1 MTAMMIK
8 KSLLSCLV
16 FVCMLHGAPRPA
28 CALHADEDLQQMSWV
43 ERAAKIATG
52 DITKVVQRADAGDT
66 DSQMILAYALTGDSP
81 LPENPEKALKYA
93 LMAAEKGN
101 PFAQAMLM
109 YIANKY
115 PTATI
120 SKEYAFKMALESS
133 KQGNSIGASNAGTA
147 YLFGIG
153 VGQNLESAFALL
165 AEAHKAGH
173 PEAAARLCLLQ
184 SVSEEKQNG
193 SLLLKL
199 VEHQTVFNYE
209 CGPKLTSDDGAAP
222 EKAGSAIASPAVS
235 KAVEPPVAVNASQ
248 TDEKQVSEQKV
259 GQEHAAALKLEESR
273 KAAAAR
279 AEQEKRDEAEARR
292 QAVVKAEAE
301 RAAAAETARLAALK
315 AEEER
320 KAAQMAEQERSARAK
335 AEQVIPVATKTP
347 AEVANNHNDRVAT
360 SPAKKYF
367 RHVDRNGVVSWL
379 DEQSKIPPPAP
390 VYHKYEDSNGLV
402 FWVDDVSK
410 IPAEYRNSSM
420 QAGDGSAKVGKSPDQ
435 TVRPGAKAVQ
445 KKSRRAPARLGT
457 IKPGKRSKR

>member
-1 MTAMMIK
+1 MMIK
-8 KSLLSCLV
+8 KSLLSCLI
-16 FVCMLHGAPRPA
+16 FVCVLHGTHLPA
-28 CALHADEDLQQMSWV
+28 CALYADEDLQRISWV
-43 ERAAKIATG
+43 ERAGKIATA
-52 DITKVVQRADAGDT
+52 DITKVVQRADAGDI

-147 YLFGIG
+147 YLFGVG
-153 VGQNLESAFALL
+153 VEQNLESAFALL
-165 AEAHKAGH
+165 AEAHKEGH

-199 VEHQTVFNYE
+199 VEHQTAYNYE
-209 CGPKLTSDDGAAP
+209 CGPKPSPDGGAAP
-222 EKAGSAIASPAVS
+222 KNTSSVEAVPTIN
-235 KAVEPPVAVNASQ
+235 KTEEPPVAVNASQ
-248 TDEKQVSEQKV
+248 ADEKQK
-259 GQEHAAALKLEESR
+259 
-273 KAAAAR
+273 
-279 AEQEKRDEAEARR
+279 AEQEKKEEAEVRR
-292 QAVVKAEAE
+292 QARVKAEEE
-301 RAAAAETARLAALK
+301 RAAAAETARLAVLK

-320 KAAQMAEQERSARAK
+320 KAAEKAEQERSARAK
-335 AEQVIPVATKTP
+335 AEQVIPAATKTP
-347 AEVANNHNDRVAT
+347 AEPGNNHNDRGT
-360 SPAKKYF
+360 KSLAKKYI
-367 RHVDRNGVVSWL
+367 RHVDRNGLVSWL
-379 DEQSKIPPPAP
+379 DDQSKIPPPAP

-410 IPAEYRNSSM
+410 IPAEYRNRSM
-420 QAGDGSAKVGKSPDQ
+420 QNGDSSATIEKAAEKSPDQ
-435 TVRPGAKAVQ
+435 IVQPGAKAG
-445 KKSRRAPARLGT
+445 KNKSRRAPARLGA
-457 IKPGKRSKR
+457 IKPGKRSKM

>member
-1 MTAMMIK
+1 MMIK

-16 FVCMLHGAPRPA
+16 FVCMLHGAPLPA
-28 CALHADEDLQQMSWV
+28 CALYADEDLQRTGWV
-43 ERAAKIATG
+43 ERAAKIATA
-52 DITKVVQRADAGDT
+52 DITKVVQRADAGDI

-81 LPENPEKALKYA
+81 LPDNPVKALKYA

-133 KQGNSIGASNAGTA
+133 KQGNSIGANNAGTA
-147 YLFGIG
+147 YLFGVG
-153 VGQNLESAFALL
+153 VEQSLEAAFALL

-199 VEHQTVFNYE
+199 VEHQTAFNYE
-209 CGPKLTSDDGAAP
+209 CGPKLSSDGKPAI
-222 EKAGSAIASPAVS
+222 KNAGSAAIN
-235 KAVEPPVAVNASQ
+235 KTEEPPVAVNALQ
-248 TDEKQVSEQKV
+248 TDEKQASRQKAE
-259 GQEHAAALKLEESR
+259 QEHAAALKQEESR

-279 AEQEKRDEAEARR
+279 AEQEKKDEAEARR
-292 QAVVKAEAE
+292 QAGVKAEEE

-320 KAAQMAEQERSARAK
+320 EAAEKAEQERSTGAK
-335 AEQVIPVATKTP
+335 AEQASPAATKY
-347 AEVANNHNDRVAT
+347 
-360 SPAKKYF
+360 PAKKYF
-367 RHVDRNGVVSWL
+367 RHVDQNGVVSWL
-379 DEQSKIPPPAP
+379 DDQSKIPPPAR

-420 QAGDGSAKVGKSPDQ
+420 QAEAGSAKAGSTAEKSPDQ
-435 TVRPGAKAVQ
+435 TVRPGAKAGK
-445 KKSRRAPARLGT
+445 KKSRRTPARLGA